1 MVYNGLEKNLTVG
14 ANYFMAY
21 HTVMKTSE
29 DFYSA
34 LREARVIAD
43 DISLSLS
50 TEGHQVEVF
59 PYSVFYV
66 FYEQYLT
73 MWRDVLT
80 SLGISVSAI
89 FVVTFVL
96 LGLNV
101 HSSIVVLI
109 TILMIVTNM
118 FGIMY
123 FWHIP
128 LNAVSLVNLVMV
140 SHLRIFKIFIVTHFY
155 FVCTGGWY
163 FSGILQPFGA
173 SFRRFSGTHSS
184 GQVSRS
190 ACQNGNFGKF
200 QIQKFVVKEVS
211 TNQISSKQV
220 LSGITFTKFA
230 GIVVLAF
237 AKSQIFQVF
246 YFRMYLCIVLIGA
259 AHGIIFLPVLLSF
272 IGKNRFIY
280 SPFF

>member
-1 MVYNGLEKNLTVG
+1 MVYNGLERNLTVG

-43 DISLSLS
+43 DISQSLS

-96 LGLNV
+96 LGLDV

-118 FGIMY
+118 FG
-123 FWHIP
+123 HIP

-140 SHLRIFKIFIVTHFY
+140 SYLGMFRIFPITHFILSAQA
-155 FVCTGGWY
+155 V
-163 FSGILQPFGA
+163 GISVEFCSHLV
-173 SFRRFSGTHSS
+173 R
-184 GQVSRS
+184 
-190 ACQNGNFGKF
+190 
-200 QIQKFVVKEVS
+200 
-211 TNQISSKQV
+211 
-220 LSGITFTKFA
+220 
-230 GIVVLAF
+230 AF
-237 AKSQIFQVF
+237 AVSLEPTRLARSREALVKMGTSVNFKFKS
-246 YFRMYLCIVLIGA
+246 
-259 AHGIIFLPVLLSF
+259 LL
-272 IGKNRFIY
+272 
-280 SPFF
+280 

>member
-118 FGIMY
+118 LGIMY
-123 FWHIP
+123 FWDIP

-140 SHLRIFKIFIVTHFY
+140 SYLRMFRIFSISHFILSAQAVGIS
-155 FVCTGGWY
+155 VE
-163 FSGILQPFGA
+163 FSSHLV
-173 SFRRFSGTHSS
+173 R
-184 GQVSRS
+184 
-190 ACQNGNFGKF
+190 
-200 QIQKFVVKEVS
+200 
-211 TNQISSKQV
+211 
-220 LSGITFTKFA
+220 
-230 GIVVLAF
+230 AF
-237 AKSQIFQVF
+237 AVSLEPTRLARSREALVKMGTSVNFKFKS
-246 YFRMYLCIVLIGA
+246 
-259 AHGIIFLPVLLSF
+259 LL
-272 IGKNRFIY
+272 
-280 SPFF
+280 

>member
-43 DISLSLS
+43 DISLSIS

-80 SLGISVSAI
+80 SLVISVSAI

-96 LGLNV
+96 LGLDV

-140 SHLRIFKIFIVTHFY
+140 SHLRILKIFLVTHS

-190 ACQNGNFGKF
+190 ACQNGNFSKF

-211 TNQISSKQV
+211 TNPISSKQV

-237 AKSQIFQVF
+237 AKSHIFRIF
-246 YFRMYLCIVLIGA
+246 YFRMYFSIVLIGA

-280 SPFF
+280 SPFFY